1 MRMQRPGTTAALHLK
16 QHCTWVDELVAFFHV
31 LQPEYEVL
39 ACPRASRSHR
49 MPSRTPATATG
60 PAQRI
65 ASAGS
70 AALASPA
77 AAACETTPPACD
89 AIFTACRE
97 HSCSC

>member
-1 MRMQRPGTTAALHLK
+1 
-16 QHCTWVDELVAFFHV
+16 
-31 LQPEYEVL
+31 
-39 ACPRASRSHR
+39 